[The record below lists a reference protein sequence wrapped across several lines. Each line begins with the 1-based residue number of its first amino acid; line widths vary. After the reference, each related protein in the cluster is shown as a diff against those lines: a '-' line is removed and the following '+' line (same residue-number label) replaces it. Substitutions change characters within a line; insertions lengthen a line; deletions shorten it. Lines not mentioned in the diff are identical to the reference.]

1 MSREEN
7 ARSIAENLLKSS
19 LILDLAHVR
28 HDGVLVGPNYKG
40 KGRPFGAGK
49 TLGDVS
55 VPLT

>member
-28 HDGVLVGPNYKG
+28 HDGVLVGPNYQG
-40 KGRPFGAGK
+40 NRPR
-49 TLGDVS
+49 
-55 VPLT
+55 